1 MAAHPLSHHEI
12 LGLVAPF
19 TRRGLHPDLQA
30 TNRQERRLVF
40 KTVERVGE
48 TEDAPT
54 YTETL
59 ELHCASGP
67 ATTHKLKR
75 TTVCSCAP
83 ENFEARL
90 EIEGRDLSDMLA
102 CFDTVP
108 SASQFRFGPG
118 FKMVK
123 CWRLLRGSGLTPA
136 GMPATQKALTHMAAT
151 LGDLTVTATAPT
163 VKADPETVIEI
174 LPPEGAHMRLPDD
187 LLAVLGWN
195 WSLIRRRRDTWRGI
209 LKTSGREPDRSRRA
223 ELNLDRMVEHLVQ
236 TFGDA
241 PARFHDR
248 LYRARWGVAFRRSL
262 PLLVSLTLITL
273 AALSS
278 RLELSEDSVLR
289 MLIFNA
295 PPLLMASVFC
305 MRRLPQIEIPP
316 MPRRL
321 KAPRWIQLDPEP
333 V

>member
-1 MAAHPLSHHEI
+1 MASHPLSHHEI

-30 TNRQERRLVF
+30 TDRQERRLVF
-40 KTVERVGE
+40 KRLERVGE
-48 TEDAPT
+48 TEDAPF

-59 ELHCASGP
+59 ELRCAASH
-67 ATTHKLKR
+67 ATPHKLTR
-75 TTVCSCAP
+75 TTVCSTAP
-83 ENFEARL
+83 EKFEARL
-90 EIEGRDLSDMLA
+90 EIEGRDLADMLA
-102 CFDTVP
+102 CIDTVS
-108 SASQFRFGPG
+108 SANHFRFGPG
-118 FKMVK
+118 FSMVK
-123 CWRLLRGSGLTPA
+123 SWRLLRGSGETVTGL
-136 GMPATQKALTHMAAT
+136 PATQKILTHMSAT

-163 VKADPETVIEI
+163 VKADPETIIEI
-174 LPPEGAHMRLPDD
+174 QPPNGAHMRLPDD

-195 WSLIRRRRDTWRGI
+195 WSLIRKRSDTWRGI

-223 ELNLDRMVEHLVQ
+223 ELNLDKMVEHLVE
-236 TFGDA
+236 TFSDA

-248 LYRARWGVAFRRSL
+248 LYKARWGVAFRRSL
-262 PLLVSLTLITL
+262 PLLISLTLIGL

-305 MRRLPQIEIPP
+305 MRRLPLIEIPP

-321 KAPRWIQLDPEP
+321 KAPQWVMEP
-333 V
+333 A

>member
-1 MAAHPLSHHEI
+1 LASHPLSHHEI
-12 LGLVAPF
+12 LSLVAPF
-19 TRRGLHPDLQA
+19 TRRGLHPDLEA

-40 KTVERVGE
+40 KPVERLAE
-48 TEDAPT
+48 AEDAPS

-59 ELHCASGP
+59 ELDCSPGT
-67 ATTHKLKR
+67 ATPHKLKR
-75 TTVCSCAP
+75 TTICSTAP
-83 ENFEARL
+83 ENFKARL
-90 EIEGRDLSDMLA
+90 EIEGRDLADMLA

-118 FKMVK
+118 FKIVK
-123 CWRLLRGSGLTPA
+123 CWRLLRGGGETPT
-136 GMPATQKALTHMAAT
+136 GQPAVQKILTHMAAS
-151 LGDLTVTATAPT
+151 LGELTVTATAPT
-163 VKADPETVIEI
+163 VKVDPETVIEI
-174 LPPEGAHMRLPDD
+174 QPPDGAHLRLPED

-223 ELNLDRMVEHLVQ
+223 EVSLDKMVEHLVQ
-236 TFGDA
+236 TFADA
-241 PARFHDR
+241 PARFHER
-248 LYRARWGVAFRRSL
+248 LYKARWAVAFRRSL
-262 PLLVSLTLITL
+262 PLLVAVTLIAL

-278 RLELSEDSVLR
+278 KLELAEDSMLR
-289 MLIFNA
+289 MLILNA
-295 PPLLMASVFC
+295 PPLLMISVFC

-321 KAPRWIQLDPEP
+321 KSSNWMQMEP

>member
-1 MAAHPLSHHEI
+1 LALHPLSHHEI
-12 LGLVAPF
+12 LSLVAPF

-40 KTVERVGE
+40 KPVERLGE
-48 TEDAPT
+48 REGAPA

-59 ELHCASGP
+59 ELYCTSGT
-67 ATTHKLKR
+67 ATPHKLKR
-75 TTVCSCAP
+75 TTVCSTAP

-90 EIEGRDLSDMLA
+90 EIEGRDLADMLD
-102 CFDTVP
+102 CLDTVP
-108 SASQFRFGPG
+108 SSSQFRFGPG

-123 CWRLLRGSGLTPA
+123 CWRLLRGSGKTPT
-136 GMPATQKALTHMAAT
+136 GQPATQKSLTHMAAT
-151 LGDLTVTATAPT
+151 LGDLTVKATAPT
-163 VKADPETVIEI
+163 VKADPETIIEI
-174 LPPEGAHMRLPDD
+174 DPPEGAHLRLPED

-195 WSLIRRRRDTWRGI
+195 WSLLRKRRDTWRAI

-223 ELNLDRMVEHLVQ
+223 ELNLDKMVEHLVQ

-248 LYRARWGVAFRRSL
+248 LYKARWSVAFRRSL
-262 PLLVSLTLITL
+262 PLLIALTLIGL

-278 RLELSEDSVLR
+278 RLELSEDSLLR

-295 PPLLMASVFC
+295 PPLLMVSVFC

-316 MPRRL
+316 LPRRL
-321 KAPRWIQLDPEP
+321 KASKWMLDPEAA
-333 V
+333 